1 MKRLVLVLMAV
12 LALVA
17 VGGTMSAEAARGG
30 PGRGPGG
37 TGGTGPQERP
47 AAAGSVAS
55 VDGATITV
63 TTDQG
68 SVKVVTSGSTT
79 FEVNRAQA
87 TLADIKAGQ
96 FLCAFGTKNSDG
108 SVTAT
113 RVQSGP
119 ARPQGPPQ
127 GPRGPGGQ
135 VASIDGATINV
146 SNPQG
151 SVKIVTS
158 SSTTFEV
165 NGARAGLSDIKTGM
179 FVRAEGTK
187 SSDGSFAATRVVAST
202 ERPQRPQA
210 PPQQ

>member
-30 PGRGPGG
+30 PGRGPGRP
-37 TGGTGPQERP
+37 GGPGGAGQPP
-47 AAAGSVAS
+47 AAAGTVAS
-55 VDGATITV
+55 VDGATISV

-68 SVKVVTSGSTT
+68 TVKVVTSASTT

-108 SVTAT
+108 SVTAA

-127 GPRGPGGQ
+127 GQRGPGGE
-135 VASIDGATINV
+135 VASVDGATINV

-158 SSTTFEV
+158 ASTTFEV
-165 NGARAGLSDIKTGM
+165 NGAKASLSDIKAGM
-179 FVRAEGTK
+179 FVRAEGAK
-187 SSDGSFAATRVVAST
+187 SSDGSFAATRVVANT
-202 ERPQRPQA
+202 ERPQRP
-210 PPQQ
+210 PQQ